1 MKVLIGMPTLGEI
14 PVKTVASLL
23 ALDKP
28 AGSEIGF
35 VSNSLVY
42 DARNELCQRAING
55 GFDYLFFLDS
65 DMIFPADTLTKLMA
79 LNTDIATA
87 VCYARQG
94 KHEPCIYEKLVKR
107 NLFHESAAE
116 CFTDVSKG
124 VFDVAG
130 CGMAVCLIKADV
142 LKRLVKKYK
151 GTPFEPF
158 GNMGEDLA
166 FCYRARKLGYKIKAD
181 GAIPIGHI
189 GESVITQIDYI
200 TTIRRATTCGK
211 FGV

>member
-23 ALDKP
+23 SLEKP
-28 AGSEIGF
+28 QGSEIGF

-42 DARNELCQRAING
+42 DARNELCQRAVNG
-55 GFDYLFFLDS
+55 GFDYLFFIDS

-87 VCYARQG
+87 VCYARKG
-94 KHEPCIYEKLVKR
+94 KHEPCVYNRVVKR
-107 NLFHESAAE
+107 SLFHDSEANHF
-116 CFTDVSKG
+116 FTIPEDA
-124 VFDVAG
+124 FRIAG
-130 CGMAVCLIKADV
+130 CGMAVCLIKTEV
-142 LKRLVKKYK
+142 LKKLVKKYK

-166 FCYRARKLGYKIKAD
+166 FCYRARKLGFEIKAD
-181 GAIPIGHI
+181 ASIDIGHI
-189 GESVITQIDYI
+189 GETVITKGDY
-200 TTIRRATTCGK
+200 K
-211 FGV
+211 P

>member
-23 ALDKP
+23 SLDKP
-28 AGSEIGF
+28 QGSEIGF
-35 VSNSLVY
+35 VNNSLVY
-42 DARNELCQRAING
+42 DARNELCQRAVKG

-94 KHEPCIYEKLVKR
+94 KHEPCVYSKLVKR
-107 NLFHESAAE
+107 NLFHESSSE
-116 CFTDVSKG
+116 CFTDVSQG
-124 VFDVAG
+124 IFDIAG
-130 CGMAVCLIKADV
+130 CGMAVCLIKIDV
-142 LKRLVKKYK
+142 VKKLVKKYK

-181 GAIPIGHI
+181 GTIPIGHI
-189 GESVITQIDYI
+189 GEAVITKKDYE
-200 TTIRRATTCGK
+200 RNQLVCGK
-211 FGV
+211 SGV

>member
-14 PVKTVASLL
+14 PVKTVASLI

-28 AGSEIGF
+28 QGSEIGF
-35 VSNSLVY
+35 VNNSLVY

-55 GFDYLFFLDS
+55 GFDYLFFIDS

-94 KHEPCIYEKLVKR
+94 KHEPCVYSKVCKR
-107 NLFHESAAE
+107 TLFHDSYTEQCNHIPSG
-116 CFTDVSKG
+116 T
-124 VFDVAG
+124 FDVEG
-130 CGMAVCLIKADV
+130 CGMAVCLITAEV
-142 LKRLVKKYK
+142 VKKMCKKY
-151 GTPFEPF
+151 GNTPFEPF

-181 GAIPIGHI
+181 GSMPIGHI
-189 GESVITQIDYI
+189 GESVITRKDYKK
-200 TTIRRATTCGK
+200 GEEK
-211 FGV
+211 